1 MYLKLWSE
9 VHVQN
14 YSRCGRL
21 SYIVAVRY
29 TTFATAIEQG
39 IQRAYIK

>member
-1 MYLKLWSE
+1 MYLKLWSG

-14 YSRCGRL
+14 YRRCGRL
-21 SYIVAVRY
+21 SYIVTVRY
-29 TTFATAIEQG
+29 TTVDTVIKQG